1 MSSRA
6 GNKGAV
12 LPGLKPS
19 FVHDS
24 NGWCIAITC
33 GSLSGYLYV
42 NKLDESKKSLGKC
55 ILAKGV
61 WHSPPEFEALGGKR
75 SKHWRQSL
83 LYLGRPLS
91 DYDLTCPRSQPP
103 HAGSSSGVS
112 QHQLLWG
119 MLQHQQ
125 LVPL

>member
-61 WHSPPEFEALGGKR
+61 WHSSPEF
-75 SKHWRQSL
+75 
-83 LYLGRPLS
+83 
-91 DYDLTCPRSQPP
+91 
-103 HAGSSSGVS
+103 
-112 QHQLLWG
+112 
-119 MLQHQQ
+119 
-125 LVPL
+125 